1 MPRNLRASGSSLSQT
16 KGQPRIFFHKNAC
29 KTIDRPTIRRFQYLT
44 RFPVLELKDV
54 CFTINK
60 DGEDVNLVDHV
71 SIQVPKGHFMA
82 IVGPSGCGKTTLL
95 KTIAGLNPESDGAL
109 FWEGRNLSEDG
120 DFSPSEIGY
129 VPQFSIAYDPLT
141 VDESVEAATRLRV
154 RTRDT
159 AELDQR
165 IDRVLEETG
174 LETISDRPVK
184 VLSGGQKRRLGL
196 AMELVSDPKILLCD
210 EVTSGLDPRSER
222 EIVRLLHDLSRKD
235 GRIVLSVTHSLA
247 HLELYD
253 SILVLHEGRV
263 VFHGP
268 PERLNHYFSVKDT
281 EEIYPR
287 LSAQPSERWQAS
299 WTKHSVSYYGML
311 EKTRARLIESGDLV
325 LERSKPALDPNDEE
339 PDEGTAPQETRLP
352 GFFTQF
358 STLLSRRWRIFFRD
372 RGQVFLQ
379 IAILLCFPALVT
391 LFSDKADGNIRRYSD
406 VRQDNMAAEIQEQQ
420 SVRADQ
426 AKVGSAI
433 SGIIMFQV
441 VLLALMGSNN
451 SAREIAGE
459 RPIYEKEKF
468 GGLRPSAYL
477 LSKIAFLSCLVIAQ
491 SLWMAFF
498 VNLFGAF
505 RGEFVEH
512 VIFLLLVN
520 AAMTSIC
527 LAISALMRTA
537 EQASLLSIYLVG
549 FQLPLSGAVLA
560 LPENIEA
567 FTRPFISAYWAWSGS
582 VEALQSQVH
591 GAVKSV
597 IDTSLSNQEA
607 CIFTLAIHIAI
618 ALILA
623 WIGTRRPQWE

>member
-1 MPRNLRASGSSLSQT
+1 M
-16 KGQPRIFFHKNAC
+16 
-29 KTIDRPTIRRFQYLT
+29 
-44 RFPVLELKDV
+44 LELKDV
-54 CFTINK
+54 CFTIKK
-60 DGEDVNLVDHV
+60 DGEDVNLVDRV
-71 SIQVPKGHFMA
+71 SIKVPKGHFMA

-95 KTIAGLNPESDGAL
+95 KTIAGLNPESEGAL
-109 FWEGRNLSEDG
+109 FWESRNLSEEG
-120 DFSPSEIGY
+120 DFSPSEMGY

-154 RTRDT
+154 KSKNT
-159 AELDQR
+159 AELDHR

-174 LETISDRPVK
+174 LGPISDSYVK
-184 VLSGGQKRRLGL
+184 ILSGGQKRRLGL

-263 VFHGP
+263 AFHGP
-268 PERLNHYFSVKDT
+268 PERLTHYFSVKDT
-281 EEIYPR
+281 EEVYPR
-287 LSAQPSERWQAS
+287 LATQPSERWQAS
-299 WTKHSVSYYGML
+299 WNKHSESYYAML
-311 EKTRARLIESGDLV
+311 EKERDRLIASGDLHV
-325 LERSKPALDPNDEE
+325 EKATPDPTDQDEE
-339 PDEGTAPQETRLP
+339 ETTAADHDTGLP
-352 GFFTQF
+352 GFFSQF
-358 STLLSRRWRIFFRD
+358 ATLLSRRWRIFFRD

-379 IAILLCFPALVT
+379 LAILICFPILVT
-391 LFSDKADGNIRRYSD
+391 LFSDKASGNIRRYSD
-406 VRQDNMAAEIQEQQ
+406 VRQDNIFAEIQEQQ

-468 GGLRPSAYL
+468 GGLRPLAYL
-477 LSKIAFLSCLVIAQ
+477 FSKIAFLSCLVIAQ

-498 VNLFGAF
+498 VNMFGAF
-505 RGEFVEH
+505 RGNFIEH
-512 VIFLLLVN
+512 AIFLLLIN
-520 AAMTSIC
+520 ASMTSVC
-527 LAISALMRTA
+527 LAISAMMRTA

-597 IDTSLSNQEA
+597 IDTSLSNQAA
-607 CIFTLAIHIAI
+607 CLFTLTIHIFA
-618 ALILA
+618 ALGLA
-623 WIGTRRPQWE
+623 WIGARRPQWE

>member
-1 MPRNLRASGSSLSQT
+1 LNPKTHQT
-16 KGQPRIFFHKNAC
+16 ATC
-29 KTIDRPTIRRFQYLT
+29 
-44 RFPVLELKDV
+44 VLELKDV
-54 CFTINK
+54 TFEIRK
-60 DGEDVNLVDHV
+60 DGEDFPLLHE
-71 SIQVPKGHFMA
+71 IGIRVPKGHFMA

-95 KTIAGLNPESDGAL
+95 KTIAGLIPESAGEL
-109 FWEGRNLSEDG
+109 FWNGRNLSEDG

-129 VPQFSIAYDPLT
+129 VPQFSVAYDPLT

-154 RTRDT
+154 RTHSA

-174 LETISDRPVK
+174 LERIADRPVH

-196 AMELVSDPKILLCD
+196 AMELVSDPDILLCD

-222 EIVRLLHDLSRKD
+222 EIVHLLHDLSRKD
-235 GRIVLSVTHSLA
+235 GRVVLSVTHSLA

-263 VFHGP
+263 AFHGP
-268 PERLNHYFSVKDT
+268 PAKLTHYFSVQDT
-281 EEIYPR
+281 EEVYPR
-287 LSAQPSERWQAS
+287 LANQPSERWQAS
-299 WTKHSVSYYGML
+299 WRKHRESYEAMIQRRREKMIASGELRVPEPAKASKHGTDTESKTADEKPEPKETPEAMESL
-311 EKTRARLIESGDLV
+311 ETQAS
-325 LERSKPALDPNDEE
+325 SKPKPTTKPA
-339 PDEGTAPQETRLP
+339 TRSHGVELP
-352 GFFTQF
+352 GVISQFT
-358 STLLSRRWRIFFRD
+358 TLLSRRWRIFFRD

-379 IAILLCFPALVT
+379 LAILLCFPVLVT
-391 LFSDKADGNIRRYSD
+391 LFADRAQGNISRYSD
-406 VRQDNMAAEIQEQQ
+406 VRQSDFIAEIQEQQ
-420 SVRADQ
+420 RVMSDQ
-426 AKVGSAI
+426 AKVGSAV

-468 GGLRPSAYL
+468 GGLRPSAYIA
-477 LSKIAFLSCLVIAQ
+477 SKIAFLACLVIAQ

-505 RGEFVEH
+505 RGDFFQH
-512 VIFLLLVN
+512 VGFLLMVN
-520 AAMTSIC
+520 AAMTGIC
-527 LAISALMRTA
+527 LAISAWMRTA

-567 FTRPFISAYWAWSGS
+567 LTRPFISAYWAWSGS
-582 VEALQSQVH
+582 VESLQMQVND
-591 GAVKSV
+591 AVKSV
-597 IDTSLSNQEA
+597 IETSLSPVDLCQY
-607 CIFTLAIHIAI
+607 ILVIHII
-618 ALILA
+618 VALFFA
-623 WIGTRRPQWE
+623 WLGARRPQWE

>member
-1 MPRNLRASGSSLSQT
+1 MVAAASFDQI
-16 KGQPRIFFHKNAC
+16 KPNHF
-29 KTIDRPTIRRFQYLT
+29 
-44 RFPVLELKDV
+44 VLELQDV
-54 CFTINK
+54 SFTIRK
-60 DGEDVNLVDHV
+60 DNAEVALVDRV
-71 SIQVPKGHFMA
+71 SIRVPKGHFMA

-95 KTIAGLNPESDGAL
+95 KTIAGLNPESGGAL
-109 FWEGRNLSEDG
+109 VWDGRNLSEDG
-120 DFSPSEIGY
+120 DFSPSEMGY

-154 RTRDT
+154 RCNST
-159 AELDQR
+159 AELDER

-174 LETISDRPVK
+174 LSPINDRLVK

-263 VFHGP
+263 AYHGP
-268 PERLNHYFSVKDT
+268 PEQLTHYFSVGDT
-281 EEIYPR
+281 EEVYPR
-287 LSAQPSERWQAS
+287 LATQPSERWQAS
-299 WTKHSVSYYGML
+299 WHKHRDFYQKIMERNRDL
-311 EKTRARLIESGDLV
+311 LISSGSLLLPPPPVQAGEEAQAAAVESL
-325 LERSKPALDPNDEE
+325 KI
-339 PDEGTAPQETRLP
+339 P
-352 GFFTQF
+352 GFFSQF
-358 STLLSRRWRIFFRD
+358 ATLLSRRWRIFFRD

-379 IAILLCFPALVT
+379 LAIIVCFPILVT
-391 LFSDKADGNIRRYSD
+391 IFSDKASGNIRRYSD
-406 VRQDNMAAEIQEQQ
+406 TRQADVFAEIQEQQ
-420 SVRADQ
+420 SVRSDQ

-441 VLLALMGSNN
+441 VLLSLMGSNN

-477 LSKIAFLSCLVIAQ
+477 ASKVAFLSCLVIGQ

-498 VNLFGAF
+498 VNFFGAF
-505 RGEFVEH
+505 RGDFIQH
-512 VIFLLLVN
+512 AGFLLLVN
-520 AAMTSIC
+520 AAMTAIC
-527 LAISALMRTA
+527 LAISSWMKTA

-582 VEALQSQVH
+582 VEALQTQVH
-591 GAVKSV
+591 DAVKSV
-597 IDTSLSNQEA
+597 VDTGLSAQDVCLYA
-607 CIFTLAIHIAI
+607 LGAHIAV
-618 ALILA
+618 ALIA
-623 WIGTRRPQWE
+623 TWAGACRPQWD

>member
-1 MPRNLRASGSSLSQT
+1 M
-16 KGQPRIFFHKNAC
+16 
-29 KTIDRPTIRRFQYLT
+29 
-44 RFPVLELKDV
+44 LELKEV
-54 CFTINK
+54 SFTIRK
-60 DGEDVNLVDHV
+60 DGEDIPLVDRV
-71 SIQVPKGHFMA
+71 SIRVPKGHFMA

-95 KTIAGLNPESDGAL
+95 KTIAGLNPESGGAL
-109 FWEGRNLSEDG
+109 FWDSRDLSKEG

-129 VPQFSIAYDPLT
+129 VPQFSIAYEPLS

-154 RTRDT
+154 RCSNT
-159 AELDQR
+159 AELDHR

-174 LETISDRPVK
+174 LGPISDRQVK

-196 AMELVSDPKILLCD
+196 AMELVSDPKLLLCD

-263 VFHGP
+263 AFHGP
-268 PERLNHYFSVKDT
+268 PEQLTHYFSVGDT
-281 EEIYPR
+281 EEVYPR
-287 LSAQPSERWQAS
+287 LATQPSERWHSS
-299 WTKHSVSYYGML
+299 WQKHRESYQKMMDKNRALLVS
-311 EKTRARLIESGDLV
+311 SGALHV
-325 LERSKPALDPNDEE
+325 PPAA
-339 PDEGTAPQETRLP
+339 EGDAAMAEALRLP
-352 GFFTQF
+352 GFFSQF
-358 STLLSRRWRIFFRD
+358 ATLLSRRWRIFFRD
-372 RGQVFLQ
+372 RGQVLLQ
-379 IAILLCFPALVT
+379 LAIILCFPILVT
-391 LFSDKADGNIRRYSD
+391 IFSDKASGNIRRFSD
-406 VRQDNMAAEIQEQQ
+406 TRQTNLAAEIQEQQ
-420 SVRADQ
+420 SVRSDQ

-441 VLLALMGSNN
+441 VLLSLMGSNN

-477 LSKIAFLSCLVIAQ
+477 ASKVAFLACLVIGQ

-498 VNLFGAF
+498 VNFFGTF
-505 RGEFVEH
+505 RGDFIQH
-512 VIFLLLVN
+512 AGFLLLIN
-520 AAMTSIC
+520 ASMTAIC
-527 LAISALMRTA
+527 LAISSLMRTA

-560 LPENIEA
+560 LPEKIEA

-582 VEALQSQVH
+582 VEALQTQVH
-591 GAVKSV
+591 DAVKSV
-597 IDTSLSNQEA
+597 IDTGLSA
-607 CIFTLAIHIAI
+607 RSVCLYTLGAHIVV
-618 ALILA
+618 ALLA
-623 WIGTRRPQWE
+623 AWAGARRPQWD

>member
-1 MPRNLRASGSSLSQT
+1 MEGSLYLHQQ
-16 KGQPRIFFHKNAC
+16 KPIF
-29 KTIDRPTIRRFQYLT
+29 LT
-44 RFPVLELKDV
+44 VLELKDV
-54 CFTINK
+54 CFTIRK

-71 SIQVPKGHFMA
+71 SIQIPKGHFMA
-82 IVGPSGCGKTTLL
+82 IVGPSGCGKTTLM
-95 KTIAGLNPESDGAL
+95 KTIAGLNPESDGSL
-109 FWEGRNLSEDG
+109 IWEGRNLSEEG

-129 VPQFSIAYDPLT
+129 VPQFSIAFDPLT

-154 RTRDT
+154 KSRNTE
-159 AELDQR
+159 ELDHR
-165 IDRVLEETG
+165 IDRVLDETG
-174 LETISDRPVK
+174 LGPISDRLVK

-253 SILVLHEGRV
+253 SILVLHEGKV
-263 VFHGP
+263 AFHGP
-268 PERLNHYFSVKDT
+268 PEQLNHYFSVTDT
-281 EEIYPR
+281 EEIYPK
-287 LSAQPSERWQAS
+287 LSKQPSERWQNS
-299 WTKHSVSYYGML
+299 WNKHRASYYNML
-311 EKTRARLIESGDLV
+311 EKNRLRLIESGDLRPSSV
-325 LERSKPALDPNDEE
+325 EPPAADDEKKE
-339 PDEGTAPQETRLP
+339 SSTSTQETRLP
-352 GFFTQF
+352 GFLSQF
-358 STLLSRRWRIFFRD
+358 ATLLSRRWRIFFRD

-379 IAILLCFPALVT
+379 LAILICFPLLVI
-391 LFSDKADGNIRRYSD
+391 LFSEKASGNIRHFSD
-406 VRQDNMAAEIQEQQ
+406 MRQDNIIQEIKEQQ
-420 SVRADQ
+420 SVRSDQ
-426 AKVGSAI
+426 AKVGSAV

-468 GGLRPSAYL
+468 GGLRPTAYL
-477 LSKIAFLSCLVIAQ
+477 ASKIAFLSCIVIAQ

-498 VNLFGAF
+498 VNLFGTF
-505 RGEFVEH
+505 RGDFVQH
-512 VIFLLLVN
+512 AIFLLLIN
-520 AAMTSIC
+520 ASMTSIC
-527 LAISALMRTA
+527 LAISAMMRTA

-560 LPENIEA
+560 LPEHIEA

-597 IDTSLSNQEA
+597 VDTSLSDHNA
-607 CIFTLAIHIAI
+607 CLFTLAVHIVA
-618 ALILA
+618 ALGLA
-623 WIGTRRPQWE
+623 WIGARRPQWD

>member
-1 MPRNLRASGSSLSQT
+1 M
-16 KGQPRIFFHKNAC
+16 
-29 KTIDRPTIRRFQYLT
+29 
-44 RFPVLELKDV
+44 LELKEV
-54 CFTINK
+54 SFTIRK
-60 DGEDVNLVDHV
+60 DGEDVPLVDRA
-71 SIQVPKGHFMA
+71 SIRVPRGHFMA

-95 KTIAGLNPESDGAL
+95 KTIAGLNPESGGAL
-109 FWEGRNLSEDG
+109 FWNSRDLSKEG

-154 RTRDT
+154 HCRST

-174 LETISDRPVK
+174 LGPISDRPVK

-196 AMELVSDPKILLCD
+196 AMELVSDPKLLLCD

-263 VFHGP
+263 AFHGP
-268 PERLNHYFSVKDT
+268 PQQMTHYFSVSDT

-287 LSAQPSERWQAS
+287 LTTQPAERWHAS
-299 WTKHSVSYYGML
+299 WQKHRESYQRMMDKARALLISSGSL
-311 EKTRARLIESGDLV
+311 HLPADVVEKEAEKSTDADTPPPET
-325 LERSKPALDPNDEE
+325 KPA
-339 PDEGTAPQETRLP
+339 ETVRLP
-352 GFFTQF
+352 GFLSQF
-358 STLLSRRWRIFFRD
+358 ATLLSRRWRIFFRD
-372 RGQVFLQ
+372 RGQLFLQ
-379 IAILLCFPALVT
+379 LAIILIFPLLVT
-391 LFSDKADGNIRRYSD
+391 IFSKKASDPIRRYSD
-406 VRQDNMAAEIQEQQ
+406 MRSTDAMEEIQEVQ

-426 AKVGSAI
+426 AKVGSAV

-441 VLLALMGSNN
+441 VLLSLMGSNN

-459 RPIYEKEKF
+459 RQIYEKEKF

-477 LSKIAFLSCLVIAQ
+477 ASKVAFLACLVIAQ

-498 VNLFGAF
+498 VNFFGTF
-505 RGEFVEH
+505 RGDFIQH
-512 VIFLLLVN
+512 AGFLLLVN
-520 AAMTSIC
+520 AAMTMIC
-527 LAISALMRTA
+527 LAISSLMRTA

-582 VEALQSQVH
+582 VEALQTQVH
-591 GAVKSV
+591 DAVKSV
-597 IDTSLSNQEA
+597 IDTGLSAQNA
-607 CIFTLAIHIAI
+607 CLYALGAHIVV
-618 ALILA
+618 ALVAA
-623 WIGTRRPQWE
+623 WAGARRPQWD

>member
-1 MPRNLRASGSSLSQT
+1 MLELQEVSFNIRKEGEEIPLVDRVSLRA
-16 KGQPRIFFHKNAC
+16 
-29 KTIDRPTIRRFQYLT
+29 
-44 RFPVLELKDV
+44 
-54 CFTINK
+54 
-60 DGEDVNLVDHV
+60 
-71 SIQVPKGHFMA
+71 PKGHFMA

-95 KTIAGLNPESDGAL
+95 KTIAGLNPESGGAL
-109 FWEGRNLSEDG
+109 FWDGRDLSKEG

-154 RTRDT
+154 RSDST
-159 AELDQR
+159 ADLDHR

-174 LETISDRPVK
+174 LSPISDRQVK

-196 AMELVSDPKILLCD
+196 AMELVSDPKLLLCD

-263 VFHGP
+263 AFHGP
-268 PERLNHYFSVKDT
+268 PEQLTHYFSVGDT

-287 LSAQPSERWQAS
+287 LATQASERWHES
-299 WTKHSVSYYGML
+299 WQKHRDSYQKMMD
-311 EKTRARLIESGDLV
+311 KNRALHITSGDLHV
-325 LERSKPALDPNDEE
+325 PPAPTADEA
-339 PDEGTAPQETRLP
+339 DEKEDALRLP
-352 GFFTQF
+352 GFFSQF
-358 STLLSRRWRIFFRD
+358 ATLLSRRWRIFFRD

-379 IAILLCFPALVT
+379 LAIIIVFPILVT
-391 LFSDKADGNIRRYSD
+391 VFSDKASGNIRRYSD
-406 VRQDNMAAEIQEQQ
+406 RRSGDFVAEVQEIQ

-426 AKVGSAI
+426 AKVGSAV

-441 VLLALMGSNN
+441 VLLSLMGSNN

-477 LSKIAFLSCLVIAQ
+477 ASKIAFLACLVIGQ

-505 RGEFVEH
+505 RGDFIQH
-512 VIFLLLVN
+512 AGFLLLIN

-527 LAISALMRTA
+527 LAISSLMRTA

-560 LPENIEA
+560 LPENVEV

-582 VEALQSQVH
+582 VEALMPQVH
-591 GAVKSV
+591 DAVKSV
-597 IDTSLSNQEA
+597 IDTSLSAQNA
-607 CIFTLAIHIAI
+607 CLYTLGAHIAVAFI
-618 ALILA
+618 ATWA
-623 WIGTRRPQWE
+623 GARRPQWD

>member
-1 MPRNLRASGSSLSQT
+1 M
-16 KGQPRIFFHKNAC
+16 
-29 KTIDRPTIRRFQYLT
+29 
-44 RFPVLELKDV
+44 LELKDV
-54 CFTINK
+54 SFTIRK
-60 DGEDVNLVDHV
+60 DGEEVPLVDRV
-71 SIQVPKGHFMA
+71 SIRVPKGHFMA

-95 KTIAGLNPESDGAL
+95 KTIAGLNPESGGAL
-109 FWEGRNLSEDG
+109 FWDERNLSEDG

-129 VPQFSIAYDPLT
+129 VPQFSIAYEPLT

-154 RTRDT
+154 RCRDT
-159 AELDQR
+159 VELDNR

-174 LETISDRPVK
+174 LSPISDRQVK

-235 GRIVLSVTHSLA
+235 GRIVLSVTHSLS

-253 SILVLHEGRV
+253 SILVLHEGRLA
-263 VFHGP
+263 FHGP
-268 PERLNHYFSVKDT
+268 PEQLTHYFSVPDT
-281 EEIYPR
+281 EEVYPR
-287 LSAQPSERWQAS
+287 LATQPSERWHAS
-299 WTKHSVSYYGML
+299 WQKHSVSYQKML
-311 EKTRARLIESGDLV
+311 ERNRERLVASGV
-325 LERSKPALDPNDEE
+325 LQIPAAELAPPAAKGAKAGDTPAT
-339 PDEGTAPQETRLP
+339 PTAPGAPETLRLP
-352 GFFTQF
+352 GFVSQF
-358 STLLSRRWRIFFRD
+358 ATLLSRRWRIFFRD

-379 IAILLCFPALVT
+379 LAILICFPLLVI
-391 LFSDKADGNIRRYSD
+391 LFSDKASEPIRRYSD
-406 VRQDNMAAEIQEQQ
+406 TRQGNIAAEIQEQQ
-420 SVRADQ
+420 SVRSDQ
-426 AKVGSAI
+426 AKVGSAV

-441 VLLALMGSNN
+441 VLLSLMGSNN

-477 LSKIAFLSCLVIAQ
+477 ASKVAFLACLVITQ

-505 RGEFVEH
+505 RGDFIQH
-512 VIFLLLVN
+512 AGFLLLVN
-520 AAMTSIC
+520 AAMTAIC

-560 LPENIEA
+560 LPEKVEV
-567 FTRPFISAYWAWSGS
+567 FTRPFISAYWGWSGS
-582 VEALQSQVH
+582 VEALQTQVH
-591 GAVKSV
+591 DAVKAV
-597 IDTSLSNQEA
+597 IDTGLSAQNGCLFA
-607 CIFTLAIHIAI
+607 LSAHIAV
-618 ALILA
+618 ALIAA
-623 WIGTRRPQWE
+623 WAGACRPHWD

>member
-1 MPRNLRASGSSLSQT
+1 MAFAILQT
-16 KGQPRIFFHKNAC
+16 HYF
-29 KTIDRPTIRRFQYLT
+29 
-44 RFPVLELKDV
+44 VLELQEV
-54 CFTINK
+54 SFTIRK
-60 DGEDVNLVDHV
+60 DGAEIPLVDRV
-71 SIQVPKGHFMA
+71 SIRVPKGHFMA

-95 KTIAGLNPESDGAL
+95 KTIAGLNPESGGAL
-109 FWEGRNLSEDG
+109 FWDSRNLSEDG

-129 VPQFSIAYDPLT
+129 VPQFSIAYEPLT

-154 RTRDT
+154 RCRDT
-159 AELDQR
+159 AELDHR

-174 LETISDRPVK
+174 LSPISDRQVK

-222 EIVRLLHDLSRKD
+222 EIVHLLHDLSRKD
-235 GRIVLSVTHSLA
+235 GRIVLAVTHSLA

-263 VFHGP
+263 AFHGP
-268 PERLNHYFSVKDT
+268 PEQLTHYFSVGDT
-281 EEIYPR
+281 EEVYPR
-287 LSAQPSERWQAS
+287 LATQPSERWHSS
-299 WTKHSVSYYGML
+299 WQKHRESYQKMLDEKRSLLVS
-311 EKTRARLIESGDLV
+311 SGDLHV
-325 LERSKPALDPNDEE
+325 PVATEDD
-339 PDEGTAPQETRLP
+339 GTAPESVRLP
-352 GFFTQF
+352 GFFSQF
-358 STLLSRRWRIFFRD
+358 ATLLSRRWRIFFRD

-379 IAILLCFPALVT
+379 LAIIICFPILVT
-391 LFSDKADGNIRRYSD
+391 IFSDKASGNIRRYSD
-406 VRQDNMAAEIQEQQ
+406 THQSDVFAEIQEQQ
-420 SVRADQ
+420 SVRSDQ

-441 VLLALMGSNN
+441 VLLSLMGSNN

-477 LSKIAFLSCLVIAQ
+477 ASKVAFLACLVIGQ

-498 VNLFGAF
+498 VNFSGTF
-505 RGEFVEH
+505 RGNFIEH
-512 VIFLLLVN
+512 AGFLLLVN
-520 AAMTSIC
+520 AAMTAIC
-527 LAISALMRTA
+527 LAISSLMRTA

-560 LPENIEA
+560 LPESVEA

-582 VEALQSQVH
+582 VEALQTQVH
-591 GAVKSV
+591 DAVKSV
-597 IDTSLSNQEA
+597 IDTSLSAQSA
-607 CIFTLAIHIAI
+607 CFYALGAHIVV
-618 ALILA
+618 ALIAA
-623 WIGTRRPQWE
+623 WAGARRPQWD

>member
-1 MPRNLRASGSSLSQT
+1 M
-16 KGQPRIFFHKNAC
+16 
-29 KTIDRPTIRRFQYLT
+29 
-44 RFPVLELKDV
+44 LELKDV
-54 CFTINK
+54 SFTIRK
-60 DGEDVNLVDHV
+60 EDAEVALLDQI
-71 SIQVPKGHFMA
+71 SFDVPKGHFMA

-95 KTIAGLNPESDGAL
+95 KTIAGLNPESDGSL
-109 FWEGRNLSEDG
+109 FWEGRNLSEEG
-120 DFSPSEIGY
+120 DFAPTEIGY
-129 VPQFSIAYDPLT
+129 VPQFSVAYDPLS

-154 RTRDT
+154 RCRGT
-159 AELDQR
+159 AELDAR

-174 LETISDRPVK
+174 LTSISDRRVK

-196 AMELVSDPKILLCD
+196 AMELVSDPKLLLCD

-263 VFHGP
+263 AFFGP
-268 PERLNHYFSVKDT
+268 PAQMNHYFSVHDT
-281 EEIYPR
+281 EEVYPR
-287 LSAQPSERWQAS
+287 LASQASESWQAS
-299 WTKHSVSYYGML
+299 WRKHSASYHKML
-311 EKTRARLIESGDLV
+311 DHQRAKLIAAGALHVPAEKSGTPADGAETETHAATTRTS
-325 LERSKPALDPNDEE
+325 DPSV
-339 PDEGTAPQETRLP
+339 RLP
-352 GFFTQF
+352 GFFSQF
-358 STLLSRRWRIFFRD
+358 STLLSRRWRIFSRD
-372 RGQVFLQ
+372 RGQVLLQ
-379 IAILLCFPALVT
+379 LAILLCFPLLVT
-391 LFSDKADGNIRRYSD
+391 IFSDKASGNIRRYSD
-406 VRQDNMAAEIQEQQ
+406 TRSTDFVAEIQEIQ

-426 AKVGSAI
+426 AKVGSAV

-477 LSKIAFLSCLVIAQ
+477 ASKVVFLSLLVVAQ

-498 VNLFGAF
+498 VNFFGQF
-505 RGEFVEH
+505 RGDFVQH
-512 VIFLLLVN
+512 AMFLLLVN

-527 LAISALMRTA
+527 LAISAWMRTA

-560 LPENIEA
+560 LPEKIEM

-582 VEALQSQVH
+582 VEALQTQVH
-591 GAVKSV
+591 AAVKSV
-597 IDTSLSNQEA
+597 IDTGLSSREICLYA
-607 CIFTLAIHIAI
+607 LAAHIFV
-618 ALILA
+618 ALIAA
-623 WIGTRRPQWE
+623 WTGASRPQW

>member
-1 MPRNLRASGSSLSQT
+1 M
-16 KGQPRIFFHKNAC
+16 
-29 KTIDRPTIRRFQYLT
+29 
-44 RFPVLELKDV
+44 LELKEV
-54 CFTINK
+54 SFTIRK
-60 DGEDVNLVDHV
+60 DGEDVPLVDRA
-71 SIQVPKGHFMA
+71 SIRVPRGHFMA

-95 KTIAGLNPESDGAL
+95 KTIAGLNPESGGAL
-109 FWEGRNLSEDG
+109 YWNSRDLSKEG
-120 DFSPSEIGY
+120 DFSASEIGY

-141 VDESVEAATRLRV
+141 VDESIEAATRLRV
-154 RTRDT
+154 HCRNTE
-159 AELDQR
+159 ELDQR

-174 LETISDRPVK
+174 LGPISDRPVK

-196 AMELVSDPKILLCD
+196 AMELVSDPKLLLCD

-263 VFHGP
+263 AFHGP
-268 PERLNHYFSVKDT
+268 PQQMTHYFSVSDT

-287 LSAQPSERWQAS
+287 LTTQPAERWHAS
-299 WTKHSVSYYGML
+299 WQKHRESYQRMMDRS
-311 EKTRARLIESGDLV
+311 RALLISSGSLHLPPDV
-325 LERSKPALDPNDEE
+325 LEREAGKEAGSE
-339 PDEGTAPQETRLP
+339 APPSEAKSSDAVHLP
-352 GFFTQF
+352 GFLSQF
-358 STLLSRRWRIFFRD
+358 ATLLSRRWRIFFRD
-372 RGQVFLQ
+372 RGQLFLQ
-379 IAILLCFPALVT
+379 LAIILIFPLLVT
-391 LFSDKADGNIRRYSD
+391 IFSNKASDPIRRYSD
-406 VRQDNMAAEIQEQQ
+406 QRSSDMMEEIQEVQ

-426 AKVGSAI
+426 AKVGSAV

-441 VLLALMGSNN
+441 VLLSLMGSNN

-459 RPIYEKEKF
+459 RQIYEKEKF

-477 LSKIAFLSCLVIAQ
+477 ASKVAFLACLVIAQ

-498 VNLFGAF
+498 VNFFGTF
-505 RGEFVEH
+505 RGDFIQH
-512 VIFLLLVN
+512 AGFLLLVN
-520 AAMTSIC
+520 AAMTAIC
-527 LAISALMRTA
+527 LAISSLMRTA

-582 VEALQSQVH
+582 VEALQTQVH
-591 GAVKSV
+591 DAVKSV
-597 IDTSLSNQEA
+597 IDTGLSAQNA
-607 CIFTLAIHIAI
+607 CLYALGAHIAV
-618 ALILA
+618 ALVAA
-623 WIGTRRPQWE
+623 WAGARRPQWD

>member
-1 MPRNLRASGSSLSQT
+1 
-16 KGQPRIFFHKNAC
+16 
-29 KTIDRPTIRRFQYLT
+29 
-44 RFPVLELKDV
+44 
-54 CFTINK
+54 
-60 DGEDVNLVDHV
+60 
-71 SIQVPKGHFMA
+71 MA

-95 KTIAGLNPESDGAL
+95 KTIAGLNPESAGAL
-109 FWEGRNLSEDG
+109 FWDGRDLSKEG

-154 RTRDT
+154 RSGSL

-174 LETISDRPVK
+174 LSPISDRQVK

-196 AMELVSDPKILLCD
+196 AMELVSDPKLLLCD

-235 GRIVLSVTHSLA
+235 GRIVLSVTHSLS

-263 VFHGP
+263 AFHGP
-268 PERLNHYFSVKDT
+268 PEQLTHYFSVSDT
-281 EEIYPR
+281 EEVYPR
-287 LSAQPSERWQAS
+287 LASQPSERWHSSWQKHRAS
-299 WTKHSVSYYGML
+299 YQKMMDKS
-311 EKTRARLIESGDLV
+311 RALHIASGDLQLPV
-325 LERSKPALDPNDEE
+325 PPAQESERTDEE
-339 PDEGTAPQETRLP
+339 ALRLP
-352 GFFTQF
+352 GFFSQF
-358 STLLSRRWRIFFRD
+358 ATLLSRRWRIFFRD

-379 IAILLCFPALVT
+379 LAIIVCFPILVT
-391 LFSDKADGNIRRYSD
+391 IFSDKASGNIRRFSD
-406 VRQDNMAAEIQEQQ
+406 TRSTDFVAEIQEQQ
-420 SVRADQ
+420 SVRSDQ
-426 AKVGSAI
+426 AKVGSAV

-441 VLLALMGSNN
+441 VLLSLMGSNN

-477 LSKIAFLSCLVIAQ
+477 ASKIAFLACLVIAQ

-498 VNLFGAF
+498 VNFFGAF
-505 RGEFVEH
+505 RGDFLQH
-512 VIFLLLVN
+512 AGFLLLIN
-520 AAMTSIC
+520 ASMTAIC
-527 LAISALMRTA
+527 LAISSLMRTA

-560 LPENIEA
+560 LPEKVEA

-582 VEALQSQVH
+582 VESLQTQVH
-591 GAVKSV
+591 DAVNSV
-597 IDTSLSNQEA
+597 IDTSLSAQNA
-607 CIFTLAIHIAI
+607 CLYTLGAHIVVAFI
-618 ALILA
+618 ATWA
-623 WIGTRRPQWE
+623 GARRPQWD

>member
-1 MPRNLRASGSSLSQT
+1 M
-16 KGQPRIFFHKNAC
+16 
-29 KTIDRPTIRRFQYLT
+29 
-44 RFPVLELKDV
+44 LELKDV
-54 CFTINK
+54 CFTIRK
-60 DGEDVNLVDHV
+60 DGVDVNLVDHV
-71 SIQVPKGHFMA
+71 SIKIPKGHFMA
-82 IVGPSGCGKTTLL
+82 IVGPSGCGKTTLM
-95 KTIAGLNPESDGAL
+95 KTIAGLNPESDGSL
-109 FWEGRNLSEDG
+109 IWDGRNLSEDG

-154 RTRDT
+154 KSRNTE
-159 AELDQR
+159 ELDHR
-165 IDRVLEETG
+165 IDRVLDETG
-174 LETISDRPVK
+174 LSPISDRLVK

-253 SILVLHEGRV
+253 SILVLHEGKV
-263 VFHGP
+263 AFHGP
-268 PERLNHYFSVKDT
+268 PEQLNHYFSVNDT
-281 EEIYPR
+281 EEVYPR
-287 LSAQPSERWQAS
+287 LTKQPSERWQSS
-299 WTKHSVSYYGML
+299 WNKHRDSYYKML
-311 EKTRARLIESGDLV
+311 EKNRQRLIESGDLGASAV
-325 LERSKPALDPNDEE
+325 VSPKSDDDKSESDSSHIR
-339 PDEGTAPQETRLP
+339 ETQIP
-352 GFFTQF
+352 GFLSQF
-358 STLLSRRWRIFFRD
+358 ATLLSRRWRIFFRD

-379 IAILLCFPALVT
+379 LAILICFPVLVT
-391 LFSDKADGNIRRYSD
+391 LFSEKASGNIRRFSD
-406 VRQDNMAAEIQEQQ
+406 MRQNNIVQEIKEIQT
-420 SVRADQ
+420 VRADQ

-459 RPIYEKEKF
+459 RQIYEKEKF
-468 GGLRPSAYL
+468 GGLRPMAYL
-477 LSKIAFLSCLVIAQ
+477 FSKIAFLSCLIIAQ

-498 VNLFGAF
+498 VNIFGPF

-512 VIFLLLVN
+512 AIFLLLIN
-520 AAMTSIC
+520 ASMTSIC

-560 LPENIEA
+560 LPEHIEA
-567 FTRPFISAYWAWSGS
+567 FTRPFISAYWSWSGS

-597 IDTSLSNQEA
+597 VDTSLSNQYT
-607 CIFTLAIHIAI
+607 CLFTLTIHILA
-618 ALILA
+618 ALGLA
-623 WIGTRRPQWE
+623 WIGTRRPQWD